1 MARLHAPFGWLGG
14 KFLISRKIVDVL
26 PKHHIYVEVFGGA
39 ANLLI
44 IKEPSPVEVYND
56 LDSGLVNFFRVLRD
70 PEKFQKFYKQ
80 TCLMPYSREE
90 YDFCKETW
98 EKETDDVM
106 RAVKWYVAA
115 RQGFGGQFASNWGY
129 SVKGTHRGMSAQT
142 SKYLSIIEMLPD
154 IAARFMRVEI
164 EHDDFR
170 KVIPRFD
177 TEETLFYCDPP
188 YISATRIAG
197 EYKHEMTDENNRDLV
212 NILLGIK
219 GNAILSGYMHE
230 IYSPLEDAGWRRYDF
245 STVCFAAGKTRA
257 TGILGKGSALKKQ
270 QRTESVWIKK
280 ERTPA
285 LFKSDNFFAEK
296 T

>member
-1 MARLHAPFGWLGG
+1 MARLRAPFGWLGG

-80 TCLMPYSREE
+80 MCLMPYSREE

-106 RAVKWYVAA
+106 RAVKWYVVA
-115 RQGFGGQFASNWGY
+115 RQSFGGQFASSWGY
-129 SVKGTHRGMSAQT
+129 GLKQSQRGMSAQT

-188 YISATRIAG
+188 YVPSTRRSG
-197 EYKHEMTDENNRDLV
+197 EYRHEMTEQDHHDLV
-212 NILLGIK
+212 NLLLNIK
-219 GNAILSGYMHE
+219 GMAILSGYPNH
-230 IYSPLEDAGWRRYDF
+230 IYVRLEQAGWFRKDF
-245 STVCFAAGKTRA
+245 SIPCSVVGRTKQ
-257 TGILGKGSALKKQ
+257 TGLLGEGALKEQ
-270 QRTESVWIKK
+270 YRTDCVWFSPNCGVTEECFTK
-280 ERTPA
+280 
-285 LFKSDNFFAEK
+285 
-296 T
+296 

>member
-1 MARLHAPFGWLGG
+1 MARLRPPFGWLGG

-44 IKEPSPVEVYND
+44 IKEPSDVEVYND

-80 TCLMPYSREE
+80 TCLMPFSREE

-98 EKETDDVM
+98 EQETDDVM
-106 RAVKWYVAA
+106 RAVKWYVVA
-115 RQGFGGQFASNWGY
+115 RQGFGGQFGSNWGY
-129 SVKGTHRGMSAQT
+129 SIKNSWRGMSAQT

-188 YISATRIAG
+188 YVPSTRRSG
-197 EYKHEMTDENNRDLV
+197 EYRHEMTEQDHEELV
-212 NILLGIK
+212 DILLSIK
-219 GNAILSGYMHE
+219 GMAILSGYPNP
-230 IYSPLEDAGWRRYDF
+230 IYERLEQAGWFRKDF
-245 STVCFAAGKTRA
+245 SIPCGIVGRTKQ
-257 TGILGKGSALKKQ
+257 TGLQGEGALKKNQ
-270 QRTESVWIKK
+270 YRTDCVWFSPNCGVTEECFTK
-280 ERTPA
+280 
-285 LFKSDNFFAEK
+285 
-296 T
+296 